1 METKRNLNKL
11 EVLKLVKTFPLNPLF
26 NGLYITSNKLEEDGN
41 FVLSDNILS
50 DVQYV
55 VAAGSHSTLKAG
67 DKVIVDLEKLMVPF
81 KTETNN
87 VYETEMRLKLDL
99 IEIEDNIFALIND
112 RVIKAIDNR
121 E

>member
-1 METKRNLNKL
+1 MEKKINLEKL
-11 EVLKLVKTFPLNPLF
+11 EVLELIKTFPLKPLF
-26 NGLYITSNKLEEDGN
+26 NGIYITSNKLEEDGN

-50 DVQYV
+50 DIQYV
-55 VAAGSHSTLKAG
+55 VAAGNHSTVQPG
-67 DKVIVDLEKLMVPF
+67 DKVIVDLEKLMIPF

-99 IEIEDNIFALIND
+99 IEVQNNVFVLVND

>member
-1 METKRNLNKL
+1 MEKKINLEKVD
-11 EVLKLVKTFPLNPLF
+11 VLKLIKTFPLKPLF
-26 NGLYITSNKLEEDGN
+26 NGIYITSNKLEEDGN

-50 DVQYV
+50 DIQYV
-55 VAAGSHSTLKAG
+55 IAAGSHSTVLPG

-87 VYETEMRLKLDL
+87 AYETEMRLKLDL
-99 IEIEDNIFALIND
+99 IEIEDNVFVLIND